1 MSKKIKLIKVSVSND
16 DRGELLFCNN
26 FDMSKVKRFYQVS
39 NFQNPFVRAWHGHKF
54 ENKYVFVSKGAAL
67 LAIVKIDNWKK
78 PNKNLKIKTFVLSD
92 KNPKILFIPGGFAHG
107 YKTLL
112 PETKL
117 TFFSTS
123 TLSQSIR
130 DDFRYDAYYWNPW
143 DIKER

>member
-1 MSKKIKLIKVSVSND
+1 MSKKIKLIKASVSTD

-39 NFQNPFVRAWHGHKF
+39 NFKNPFVRAWHGHKF

-67 LAIVKIDNWKK
+67 LAVVKIDNWKK

-123 TLSQSIR
+123 TLSQSIQ